1 MFPSRLVA
9 PCLDRKCL
17 SSRTPNLIALAPT
30 AKSQMVPPLGTIW
43 TANKKFGGAVL
54 GSGLE
59 GGGGFRVRSLNHL
72 FVRGFHHAH
81 VLS

>member
-1 MFPSRLVA
+1 MRMVA
-9 PCLDRKCL
+9 KRKVL
-17 SSRTPNLIALAPT
+17 KRADGGRMYRSTGT

-59 GGGGFRVRSLNHL
+59 GGGTVFGFGH
-72 FVRGFHHAH
+72 
-81 VLS
+81 